1 MTDRRRLSGDT
12 RCLLRQ
18 ARAAIDAGIDIL
30 QIRERD
36 LEAAELHELVKEIV
50 AMARGSQCR
59 VVVNDRLDV
68 AIASGA
74 AGVHLRGD
82 SMPPGPVRRV
92 APRGLLIGRSV
103 HGVEEAVAVA
113 ADVDY
118 LIAGT
123 VWRTESKEAG
133 RQYPLLGPEGL
144 AAIAAKVRVPVVAIG
159 GVTLDRISAV
169 RAAGAAGVAAI
180 GLFMGDAR
188 GGECRAIPLQERVAA
203 IRLRFDTSRRAS

>member
-1 MTDRRRLSGDT
+1 MTDRRRLSGGT
-12 RCLLRQ
+12 PCLLRQ
-18 ARAAIDAGIDIL
+18 ARAAIDAGIDVL
-30 QIRERD
+30 QIREPD
-36 LEAAELHELVKEIV
+36 LEAIELHELVKEIV

-82 SMPPGPVRRV
+82 SMPPDAARRV

-103 HGVEEAVAVA
+103 HAVEEAVEIA

-123 VWRTESKEAG
+123 VWRSESKEG
-133 RQYPLLGPEGL
+133 GGQYPLLGPEGL
-144 AAIAAKVRVPVVAIG
+144 AAIAARVRVPVVAIG

-169 RAAGAAGVAAI
+169 HAAGAAGIAAI
-180 GLFMGDAR
+180 GLFMGEKR
-188 GGECRAIPLQERVAA
+188 GGECRTIPLQERASA
-203 IRLRFDTSRRAS
+203 IRLRFDTSKRAS